1 VLLTLV
7 TVAFGVFLLVGV
19 MVATVWWRQ
28 ERIAYQPPSENPA
41 PPSAVRRV
49 NFTASDGQP
58 LYAYIVEPASPNGP
72 PLGTL
77 LAFHGNADL
86 ATWQIPWAQEAVAR
100 TGWRLILA
108 EYRGYGGLPG
118 VPDYAGVQRD
128 SRAVWDYV
136 CKHVAT
142 TPGVYAIFGH
152 SLGSAV
158 AVELASSLA
167 DELSTTT
174 PAVLLL
180 QSPFTSARDM
190 VRVISTRP
198 VQLLWSR
205 ITRVHYDSR
214 MRLARLNTPVWIA
227 HGVRDWLIPVGMG
240 RELHRTARRP
250 GRLLLVNDAGHNDV
264 DERGS
269 EAYWRWLSEA
279 LAEAAVTA
287 HAGSMITDQSGST
300 RRTETSG

>member
-7 TVAFGVFLLVGV
+7 TVALGVCLLVAV

-41 PPSAVRRV
+41 PPDGARRV
-49 NFTASDGQP
+49 SFTAPDGQP
-58 LYAYIVEPASPNGP
+58 LYAYIVEPAPLNGE

-86 ATWQIPWAQEAVAR
+86 ATWQIPWAQEAAAR
-100 TGWRLILA
+100 TGWRLVLA

-128 SRAVWDYV
+128 SRAVWDYA

-142 TPGVYAIFGH
+142 VPGAFAIFGH

-167 DELSTTT
+167 DEHSAAT

-190 VRVISTRP
+190 VRIVSTRP
-198 VQLLWSR
+198 VQLLWSH
-205 ITRVHYDSR
+205 ITRVHYDTR
-214 MRLARLNTPVWIA
+214 TRIARLSIPVWIA
-227 HGVRDWLIPVGMG
+227 HGVRDWLIPVEMG
-240 RELHRTARRP
+240 RELHRTAQCP
-250 GRLLLVNDAGHNDV
+250 GRLLLVDAAGHNDV
-264 DERGS
+264 DERGGD
-269 EAYWRWLSEA
+269 AYWRWLCEA
-279 LAEAAVTA
+279 LAAASRGHAAITVT
-287 HAGSMITDQSGST
+287 GQLGST